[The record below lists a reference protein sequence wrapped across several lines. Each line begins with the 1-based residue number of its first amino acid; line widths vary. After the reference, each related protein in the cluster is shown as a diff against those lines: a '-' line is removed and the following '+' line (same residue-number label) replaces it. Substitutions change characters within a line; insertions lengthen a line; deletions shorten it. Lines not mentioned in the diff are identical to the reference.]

1 MAKKSRGVG
10 VSRASSLILLLAV
23 IVAVLVGFGAYQYL
37 NRQRTQIFVYL
48 HDYAAGTK
56 ITKDMFGPMDLETSL
71 YNAAASQGTHYASA
85 AELNQFIMDGD
96 VLLCDVL
103 AYSPVFSNQN
113 SDSGGSGIE
122 NRMGQGLTAVAL
134 NVERV
139 RGLPNDLRIGSRLNL
154 TTTYSLNQNNKETD
168 LLLQDVQVV
177 DVVTD
182 TGGILMTAF
191 VEVEPKDSLQLI
203 HAINAEVVYAT
214 VLKPG
219 EYEAVT
225 GNAATFRKGYSDET
239 QTAGTEPAELPDDA
253 ALQEM
258 ELYRNNDAAVIVP
271 GSGQG
276 SLAAEQRPA
285 QRAAEQQPVQ

>member
-1 MAKKSRGVG
+1 MLKSNGAKGVG
-10 VSRASSLILLLAV
+10 TNKISLVILSLTV
-23 IVAVLVGFGAYQYL
+23 ILTLIVGYTGYNYL
-37 NRQRTQIFVYL
+37 NRQRTSVFVYL

-56 ITKDMFGPMDLETSL
+56 ITKDMFKALDIETDL
-71 YNAAASQGTHYASA
+71 YNAASSQGTHYASA
-85 AELNQFIMDGD
+85 AEINQFIQDGD

-103 AYSPVFSNQN
+103 AFSPVFTNQN
-113 SDSGGSGIE
+113 SDSGGNGIE

-154 TTTYSLNQNNKETD
+154 TTTYSLNQNQKETD
-168 LLLQDVQVV
+168 LILQDIQVV

-182 TGGILMTAF
+182 SSGMLMTAF

-203 HAINAEVVYAT
+203 HAMNSEIVYAA

-219 EYEAVT
+219 EYEPVT
-225 GNAATFRKGYSDET
+225 GSAATFKKTYADEV
-239 QTAGTEPAELPDDA
+239 TAGRTQPAEPLDDA
-253 ALQEM
+253 ALQAM
-258 ELYRNNDAAVIVP
+258 ELYRNNDAAVITP

-276 SLAAEQRPA
+276 NM
-285 QRAAEQQPVQ
+285 AAEQQPAQ

>member
-1 MAKKSRGVG
+1 MVKKKGVNISRT
-10 VSRASSLILLLAV
+10 STLILLLAV
-23 IVAVLVGFGAYQYL
+23 VVAVLVGFGAYQYL
-37 NRQRTQIFVYL
+37 NRQRTSIFVYQ

-56 ITKDMFGPMDLETSL
+56 ITKDMFGVLDIETSL
-71 YNAAASQGTHYASA
+71 FNAAASQGTHYASA
-85 AELNQFIMDGD
+85 AEINQFIQDGD

-103 AYSPVFSNQN
+103 AYSPVFTNQN
-113 SDSGGSGIE
+113 SDSGGNGIE

-154 TTTYSLNQNNKETD
+154 TTTYSLNQNQKETD
-168 LLLQDVQVV
+168 LILQDIQVV

-182 TGGILMTAF
+182 PSGILMTAF

-225 GNAATFRKGYSDET
+225 GNAATYKKGYADET
-239 QTAGTEPAELPDDA
+239 QTAGTQPAAPLDDQT
-253 ALQEM
+253 LQQM
-258 ELYRNNDAAVIVP
+258 ELYRNNEAAVIVP
-271 GSGQG
+271 GSGEG
-276 SLAAEQRPA
+276 NPAAG
-285 QRAAEQQPVQ
+285 QQPVQ

>member
-1 MAKKSRGVG
+1 MAKNKSRGVG
-10 VSRASSLILLLAV
+10 ISKASTVILLLAV
-23 IVAVLVGFGAYQYL
+23 VVAVLVGFGAYQYL
-37 NRQRTQIFVYL
+37 NRQRTTIFVYQ

-56 ITKDMFGPMDLETSL
+56 ITKDMFGSLDIETNL

-85 AELNQFIMDGD
+85 AEINQYIQDGD

-103 AYSPVFSNQN
+103 AFSPVFSNQN
-113 SDSGGSGIE
+113 SDSGGSGVE

-154 TTTYSLNQNNKETD
+154 TTTYSLNQNQKETD
-168 LLLQDVQVV
+168 LILQDIQVV

-182 TGGILMTAF
+182 SSGTLMTAF

-203 HAINAEVVYAT
+203 HAMNSEIVYAT

-219 EYEAVT
+219 EYEAVS
-225 GNAATFRKGYSDET
+225 GSAAVYKKTYSDET
-239 QTAGTEPAELPDDA
+239 QAAGIQQITPPDDA
-253 ALQEM
+253 ALQAM
-258 ELYRNNDAAVIVP
+258 ELYRNNDAAVIEP

-276 SLAAEQRPA
+276 NPA
-285 QRAAEQQPVQ
+285 SGQQPATQ

>member
-1 MAKKSRGVG
+1 MVKKKGVNISRT
-10 VSRASSLILLLAV
+10 STLILLLAV
-23 IVAVLVGFGAYQYL
+23 VVAVLVGFGAYQYL
-37 NRQRTQIFVYL
+37 NRQRTSIFVYQ

-56 ITKDMFGPMDLETSL
+56 ITKDMFGVLDIETSL

-85 AELNQFIMDGD
+85 AEINQFIQDGD

-103 AYSPVFSNQN
+103 AYSPVFTNQN
-113 SDSGGSGIE
+113 SDSGGNGIE

-154 TTTYSLNQNNKETD
+154 TTTYSLNKNQKETD
-168 LLLQDVQVV
+168 LILQDIQVV

-182 TGGILMTAF
+182 PSGILMTAF
-191 VEVEPKDSLQLI
+191 VEVEPKNSLQLI

-225 GNAATFRKGYSDET
+225 GNAATYKKGYADET
-239 QTAGTEPAELPDDA
+239 QTAGTQPAAPLDDQT
-253 ALQEM
+253 LQQM
-258 ELYRNNDAAVIVP
+258 ELYRNNEAAVIVP
-271 GSGQG
+271 GSGEG
-276 SLAAEQRPA
+276 NPAAG
-285 QRAAEQQPVQ
+285 QQPVQ

>member
-1 MAKKSRGVG
+1 MVKKKGVNISRT
-10 VSRASSLILLLAV
+10 STLILLLAV
-23 IVAVLVGFGAYQYL
+23 VVAVLVGFGAYQYL
-37 NRQRTQIFVYL
+37 NRQRTSIFVYQ

-56 ITKDMFGPMDLETSL
+56 ITKDMFGVLDIETSL

-85 AELNQFIMDGD
+85 AEINQFIQDGD

-103 AYSPVFSNQN
+103 AYSPVFTNQN
-113 SDSGGSGIE
+113 SDSGGNGIE

-154 TTTYSLNQNNKETD
+154 TTTYSLNQNQKETD
-168 LLLQDVQVV
+168 LILQDIQVV

-182 TGGILMTAF
+182 PSGILMTAF
-191 VEVEPKDSLQLI
+191 VEVEPKNSLQLI

-225 GNAATFRKGYSDET
+225 GNAATYKKGYADET
-239 QTAGTEPAELPDDA
+239 QTAGTQPAAPLDDQT
-253 ALQEM
+253 LQQM
-258 ELYRNNDAAVIVP
+258 ELYRNNEAAVIVP
-271 GSGQG
+271 GSGEG
-276 SLAAEQRPA
+276 NPAAG
-285 QRAAEQQPVQ
+285 QQPVQ

>member
-1 MAKKSRGVG
+1 MVKKKGVNISRT
-10 VSRASSLILLLAV
+10 STLILLLAV
-23 IVAVLVGFGAYQYL
+23 VVAVLVGFGAYQYL
-37 NRQRTQIFVYL
+37 NRQRTSIFVYQ

-56 ITKDMFGPMDLETSL
+56 ITKDMFGVLDIETSL

-85 AELNQFIMDGD
+85 AEINQFIQDGD

-103 AYSPVFSNQN
+103 AYSPVFTNQN
-113 SDSGGSGIE
+113 SDSGGNGIE

-154 TTTYSLNQNNKETD
+154 TTTYSLNQNQKETD
-168 LLLQDVQVV
+168 LILQDIQVV

-182 TGGILMTAF
+182 PSGILMTAF

-225 GNAATFRKGYSDET
+225 GNAATYKKGYADET
-239 QTAGTEPAELPDDA
+239 QTAGTQPAAPLDDQT
-253 ALQEM
+253 LQQM
-258 ELYRNNDAAVIVP
+258 ELYRNNEAAVIVP
-271 GSGQG
+271 GSGEG
-276 SLAAEQRPA
+276 NPAAG
-285 QRAAEQQPVQ
+285 QQPVQ

>member
-1 MAKKSRGVG
+1 MTKNSRGVG
-10 VSRASSLILLLAV
+10 VSRTSLLILLLAV

-37 NRQRTQIFVYL
+37 NRQRTQIFVYQ

-56 ITKDMFGPMDLETSL
+56 ITKDMFAPMDIETNL

-85 AELNQFIMDGD
+85 AELNQYIMDGD

-134 NVERV
+134 NIDRV
-139 RGLPNDLRIGSRLNL
+139 RGLPNALRIGSRLNI
-154 TTTYSLNQNNKETD
+154 TSTYSLNQNQKETD
-168 LLLQDVQVV
+168 LILQDIQVV
-177 DVVTD
+177 DVVKD
-182 TGGILMTAF
+182 TGGTLMTAF
-191 VEVEPKDSLQLI
+191 IEVEPKDSLQLI
-203 HAINAEVVYAT
+203 HAINAEIVYAT

-225 GNAATFRKGYSDET
+225 GNAATFKKAYADET
-239 QTAGTEPAELPDDA
+239 QAAGRQPASLPDDA
-253 ALQEM
+253 ELQEM
-258 ELYRNNDAAVIVP
+258 ELYRNSDAAVITP

-276 SLAAEQRPA
+276 NT
-285 QRAAEQQPVQ
+285 AAEQQPVQ

>member
-1 MAKKSRGVG
+1 MVKKKGVNISRT
-10 VSRASSLILLLAV
+10 STLILLLAV
-23 IVAVLVGFGAYQYL
+23 VVAVLVGFGAYQYL
-37 NRQRTQIFVYL
+37 NRQRTSIFVYQ

-56 ITKDMFGPMDLETSL
+56 ITKDMFGVLDIETSL

-85 AELNQFIMDGD
+85 AEINQFIQDGD

-103 AYSPVFSNQN
+103 AYSPVFTNQN
-113 SDSGGSGIE
+113 SDSGGNGIE

-154 TTTYSLNQNNKETD
+154 TTTYSLNQNQKETD
-168 LLLQDVQVV
+168 LILQDIQVV

-182 TGGILMTAF
+182 PSGILMTAF

-225 GNAATFRKGYSDET
+225 GNAATYKKGYADET
-239 QTAGTEPAELPDDA
+239 QTAGTQPAAPLDDQT
-253 ALQEM
+253 LQQM
-258 ELYRNNDAAVIVP
+258 ELYMNNEAAVIVP
-271 GSGQG
+271 GSGEG
-276 SLAAEQRPA
+276 NPAAG
-285 QRAAEQQPVQ
+285 QQPVQ

>member
-1 MAKKSRGVG
+1 MVKKKGVNISRT
-10 VSRASSLILLLAV
+10 STLILLLAV
-23 IVAVLVGFGAYQYL
+23 VVAVLVGFGAYQYL
-37 NRQRTQIFVYL
+37 NRQRTSIFVYQ

-56 ITKDMFGPMDLETSL
+56 ITKDMFGVLDIETSL

-85 AELNQFIMDGD
+85 AEINQFIQDGD

-103 AYSPVFSNQN
+103 AYSPVFTNQN
-113 SDSGGSGIE
+113 SDSGGNGIE

-154 TTTYSLNQNNKETD
+154 TTTYSLNQNQKETD
-168 LLLQDVQVV
+168 LILQDIQVV

-182 TGGILMTAF
+182 PSGILMTAF

-225 GNAATFRKGYSDET
+225 GNAATYKKGYADET
-239 QTAGTEPAELPDDA
+239 QTAGTQPAAPIDDQT
-253 ALQEM
+253 LQQM
-258 ELYRNNDAAVIVP
+258 ELYRNNEAAVIVP
-271 GSGQG
+271 GSGEG
-276 SLAAEQRPA
+276 NPAAW
-285 QRAAEQQPVQ
+285 QQPVQ

>member
-1 MAKKSRGVG
+1 MAKKKGVNISRT
-10 VSRASSLILLLAV
+10 STLILLLAV
-23 IVAVLVGFGAYQYL
+23 VVAVLVGFGAYQYL
-37 NRQRTQIFVYL
+37 NRQRTSIFVYQ

-56 ITKDMFGPMDLETSL
+56 ITKDMFGVLDIETSL

-85 AELNQFIMDGD
+85 AEINQFIQDGD

-103 AYSPVFSNQN
+103 AYSPVFTNQN
-113 SDSGGSGIE
+113 SDSGGNGIE

-154 TTTYSLNQNNKETD
+154 TTTYSLNQNQKETD
-168 LLLQDVQVV
+168 LILQDIQVV

-182 TGGILMTAF
+182 PSGILMTAF

-225 GNAATFRKGYSDET
+225 GNAATYKKGYADET
-239 QTAGTEPAELPDDA
+239 QTAGTQPAAPLDDQT
-253 ALQEM
+253 LQQM
-258 ELYRNNDAAVIVP
+258 ELYRNNEAAVIVP
-271 GSGQG
+271 GSGEG
-276 SLAAEQRPA
+276 NPAAG
-285 QRAAEQQPVQ
+285 QQPVQ

>member
-1 MAKKSRGVG
+1 MAKKKGVNISRT
-10 VSRASSLILLLAV
+10 STLILLLAV
-23 IVAVLVGFGAYQYL
+23 VVAVLVGFGAYQYL
-37 NRQRTQIFVYL
+37 NRQRTSILVYQ

-56 ITKDMFGPMDLETSL
+56 ITKDMFGVLDIETSL

-85 AELNQFIMDGD
+85 AEINQFIQDGD

-103 AYSPVFSNQN
+103 AYSPVFTNQN
-113 SDSGGSGIE
+113 SDSGGNGIE

-154 TTTYSLNQNNKETD
+154 TTTYSLNQNQKETD
-168 LLLQDVQVV
+168 LILQDIQVV

-182 TGGILMTAF
+182 PSGILMTAF

-225 GNAATFRKGYSDET
+225 GNAATYKKGYADET
-239 QTAGTEPAELPDDA
+239 QTAGTQPAAPLDDQT
-253 ALQEM
+253 LQQM
-258 ELYRNNDAAVIVP
+258 ELYRNNEAAVIVP
-271 GSGQG
+271 GSGEG
-276 SLAAEQRPA
+276 NPAAG
-285 QRAAEQQPVQ
+285 QQPVQ

>member
-1 MAKKSRGVG
+1 MVKKKGVNISRT
-10 VSRASSLILLLAV
+10 STLILLLAV
-23 IVAVLVGFGAYQYL
+23 VVAVLVGFGAYQYL
-37 NRQRTQIFVYL
+37 NRQRTSIFVYQ

-56 ITKDMFGPMDLETSL
+56 ITKDMFGVLDIETSL

-85 AELNQFIMDGD
+85 AEINQFIQDGD

-103 AYSPVFSNQN
+103 AYSPVFTNQN
-113 SDSGGSGIE
+113 SDSGGNGIE

-154 TTTYSLNQNNKETD
+154 TTTYSLNQNQKETD
-168 LLLQDVQVV
+168 LILQDIQVV

-182 TGGILMTAF
+182 PSGILMTAF

-225 GNAATFRKGYSDET
+225 GNAATYKKGYADET
-239 QTAGTEPAELPDDA
+239 QTAGTQPAAPLDDQT
-253 ALQEM
+253 LQQM
-258 ELYRNNDAAVIVP
+258 ELYRNNEAAVIGP
-271 GSGQG
+271 GSGEG
-276 SLAAEQRPA
+276 NPVAG
-285 QRAAEQQPVQ
+285 QQPVQ

>member
-1 MAKKSRGVG
+1 MVKKKGVNISRT
-10 VSRASSLILLLAV
+10 STLILLLAV
-23 IVAVLVGFGAYQYL
+23 VVAVLVGFGAYQYL
-37 NRQRTQIFVYL
+37 NRQRTSIFVYQ

-56 ITKDMFGPMDLETSL
+56 ITKDMFGVLDIETSL

-85 AELNQFIMDGD
+85 AEINQFIQDGD

-103 AYSPVFSNQN
+103 AYSPVFTNQN
-113 SDSGGSGIE
+113 SDSGGNGIE

-154 TTTYSLNQNNKETD
+154 TTTYSLNQNQKETD
-168 LLLQDVQVV
+168 LILQDIQVV

-182 TGGILMTAF
+182 PSGILMTAF

-225 GNAATFRKGYSDET
+225 GNAATYKKGYADET
-239 QTAGTEPAELPDDA
+239 QTAGTQPAAPIDDQT
-253 ALQEM
+253 LQQM
-258 ELYRNNDAAVIVP
+258 ELYRNNEAAVIVP
-271 GSGQG
+271 GSGEG
-276 SLAAEQRPA
+276 NPAAG
-285 QRAAEQQPVQ
+285 QQPVQ

>member
-1 MAKKSRGVG
+1 MAKKKGVNISRT
-10 VSRASSLILLLAV
+10 STLILLLAV
-23 IVAVLVGFGAYQYL
+23 VVAVLVGFGAYQYL
-37 NRQRTQIFVYL
+37 NRQRTSIFVYQ

-56 ITKDMFGPMDLETSL
+56 ITKDMFGVLDIETSL
-71 YNAAASQGTHYASA
+71 FNAAASQGTHYASA
-85 AELNQFIMDGD
+85 AEINQFIQDGD

-103 AYSPVFSNQN
+103 AYSPVFTNQN
-113 SDSGGSGIE
+113 SDSGGNGIE

-154 TTTYSLNQNNKETD
+154 TTTYSLNQNQKETD
-168 LLLQDVQVV
+168 LILQDIQVV

-182 TGGILMTAF
+182 PSGILMTAF

-225 GNAATFRKGYSDET
+225 GNAATYKKGYADET
-239 QTAGTEPAELPDDA
+239 QTAGTQPAAPLDDQT
-253 ALQEM
+253 LQQM
-258 ELYRNNDAAVIVP
+258 ELYRNNEAAVIVP
-271 GSGQG
+271 GSGEG
-276 SLAAEQRPA
+276 NPAAG
-285 QRAAEQQPVQ
+285 QQPVQ